1 MVGASYL
8 WSWEMSQ
15 SRRVRAEGI
24 GDEGVR
30 NQASKTQCY
39 DPVECRIS
47 GVHCPGVLEVRV
59 TSRRATKGS
68 SARNVAINMKSV
80 SLSELGLEY

>member
-47 GVHCPGVLEVRV
+47 GVHCPGVLEALHGQK
-59 TSRRATKGS
+59 SNRR
-68 SARNVAINMKSV
+68 I
-80 SLSELGLEY
+80 